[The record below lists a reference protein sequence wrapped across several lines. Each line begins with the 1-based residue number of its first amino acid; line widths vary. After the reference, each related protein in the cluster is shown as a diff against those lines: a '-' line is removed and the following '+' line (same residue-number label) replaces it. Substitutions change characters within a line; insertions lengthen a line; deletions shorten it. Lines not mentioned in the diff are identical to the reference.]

1 MVNPELHCFN
11 CNKSSHYQK
20 DCKNPPYCYCCRRDG
35 HKISM
40 CPENKGLRVCGFGL
54 PGQGFYNIRA
64 TIKEG
69 GKKGARGVMTI
80 LQGAATIEMIRTEL
94 RALFTENVDWEIT
107 KLSTEKEFMI
117 VFPNDDKRHHLARIK
132 NFEFETAN
140 IKA

>member
-1 MVNPELHCFN
+1 
-11 CNKSSHYQK
+11 
-20 DCKNPPYCYCCRRDG
+20 
-35 HKISM
+35 M